1 MVRPLISAPGYIF
14 SEDSMALWAVL
25 ADNRPLGRTLAGFME
40 PRHSLVASSSWG
52 GLNRVIR
59 ERPVTGIIVSFE
71 AIPTYPSRERA
82 LTGLTS
88 RFPNSALVLLVK
100 RDGDPFT
107 LFQLGKIGIR
117 NLVLT
122 PMDRRGIELTRT
134 LAQASNRS
142 PASRVS
148 RLLGTFLSRREL
160 RTAHLAMDS
169 IHRRWSAED
178 LAGEV
183 GLTRPHLSAR
193 FKEAGLPSIGHFLLW
208 AKLFYA
214 GHWLE
219 EPGRS
224 GESVARQLG
233 YSSGA
238 AFRRALK
245 LYTGATPTRVK
256 EDGGLR
262 LVVRQFFR
270 RNHLP
275 SPRSLFA

>member
-1 MVRPLISAPGYIF
+1 
-14 SEDSMALWAVL
+14 
-25 ADNRPLGRTLAGFME
+25 ME
-40 PRHSLVASSSWG
+40 PRHSLVTSASWG

-59 ERPVTGIIVSFE
+59 EKPATGIIVSFE

-82 LTGLTS
+82 IVGLNA
-88 RFPNSALVLLVK
+88 RFPNSALVLMVK
-100 RDGDPFT
+100 REGDPHT
-107 LFQLGKIGIR
+107 LFRLGKIGIR
-117 NLVLT
+117 NLVFAPL
-122 PMDRRGIELTRT
+122 DRRGNELTRT
-134 LAQASNRS
+134 LAQALSRS

-148 RLLGTFLSRREL
+148 RLLGTFLSGREL
-160 RTAHLAMDS
+160 KTANLAMDS
-169 IHRRWSAED
+169 IHQRWSAED

-183 GLTRPHLSAR
+183 GLTRPHLSEC
-193 FKEAGLPSIGHFLLW
+193 FKEVGLPSIGHFLLW

-224 GESVARQLG
+224 GESVARQLK

-245 LYTGATPTRVK
+245 LYTGATPTQVK

-262 LVVRQFFR
+262 FVVRQFFR
-270 RNHLP
+270 RNRLP
-275 SPRSLFA
+275 RPRSLLA